1 MPRSAGSFPPDSVR
15 IHEFIKISSRFSIF
29 SPAREIRFGFR
40 SSVEILCYPP
50 RGAGSGYVARFLLPQ
65 SGEPVGGGEAA
76 TGRESERRSTT
87 ETHRSAMNKMITK
100 KNATS
105 MILGGGKKKAAAK
118 KTTPRK
124 TGTVRQVRPRTRRR
138 RWERRKKKN
147 REQVS
152 DATLSPFL
160 SRPKGGVGYKKFEGR
175 PLYLPDIEPP
185 GERDTREAWVPKHDV
200 YRRSRI

>member
-1 MPRSAGSFPPDSVR
+1 MYHYH
-15 IHEFIKISSRFSIF
+15 IHERPPRPSVFARYECPDRQAVSSRFCENSSAKIF
-29 SPAREIRFGFR
+29 HFHPLPGIRHIRDKWKLGFR

-50 RGAGSGYVARFLLPQ
+50 RGARSGSSRDWVSRGV
-65 SGEPVGGGEAA
+65 GGEAA

-105 MILGGGKKKAAAK
+105 MIFGGGKTKAASKKKAAAK

-138 RWERRKKKN
+138 RWERREREEKK
-147 REQVS
+147 
-152 DATLSPFL
+152 
-160 SRPKGGVGYKKFEGR
+160 SRAGF
-175 PLYLPDIEPP
+175 
-185 GERDTREAWVPKHDV
+185 
-200 YRRSRI
+200 

>member
-15 IHEFIKISSRFSIF
+15 FIKIFHF
-29 SPAREIRFGFR
+29 HPPARDKILGFGVPEFCRNPLLSATR
-40 SSVEILCYPP
+40 SATS
-50 RGAGSGYVARFLLPQ
+50 RAQ
-65 SGEPVGGGEAA
+65 SGEPWGGRGGG
-76 TGRESERRSTT
+76 GRSPPPAESERRSTT

-138 RWERRKKKN
+138 RWERREREKKN

-200 YRRSRI
+200 YRRSRR

>member
-1 MPRSAGSFPPDSVR
+1 MYHYH
-15 IHEFIKISSRFSIF
+15 IHERSRRPSVFARYERPDRQAVSSSRFRENSSRFSIF
-29 SPAREIRFGFR
+29 IPSPGDKILGFR

-50 RGAGSGYVARFLLPQ
+50 RGARSGSSRDWVSRGV
-65 SGEPVGGGEAA
+65 GGEAA

-105 MILGGGKKKAAAK
+105 MIFGGGKTKAASKKKAAAK

-138 RWERRKKKN
+138 RWERREREEKK
-147 REQVS
+147 
-152 DATLSPFL
+152 
-160 SRPKGGVGYKKFEGR
+160 SRAGF
-175 PLYLPDIEPP
+175 
-185 GERDTREAWVPKHDV
+185 
-200 YRRSRI
+200 